1 MYAIKRP
8 AVIAPN
14 QENKD
19 KIARNL
25 VEFRPDFFPIFLY
38 IWEAKNIPDP
48 IKKSFTRKGRFVDR

>member
-19 KIARNL
+19 RIARIL
-25 VEFRPDFFPIFLY
+25 VEVRPVFFSIFLY
-38 IWEAKNIPDP
+38 IFEAKNIPEP
-48 IKKSFTRKGRFVDR
+48 IKKSFARKGRFVDR